1 MGWDDTLERT
11 PGLAASTLDW
21 WREAGVDTLV
31 GETPRN
37 WLKPA
42 APAKQPI
49 VAPAEPAAEA
59 MPEDLKAFQ
68 DWLARAALPLS
79 APTTKRLAAA
89 GDGAS
94 GLMIMIDM
102 PTPSGAMFDEPA
114 NSLFDGMLGERAMN
128 LPRQTLYIAPL
139 SPFRPPSGR
148 LDSGHERKLAEIA
161 RHHVGLVKPKV
172 LLLFGDSCA
181 RALLGGPVM
190 AVRGRWHEVPTPAG
204 PIRATATI
212 RPENMLN
219 RPAFKKTAWADLQM
233 VMEELK
239 G

>member
-1 MGWDDTLERT
+1 MGWDETLERT

-42 APAKQPI
+42 APAKPMI
-49 VAPAEPAAEA
+49 RAPVEPAAEA
-59 MPEDLKAFQ
+59 MPDSLEAFQ
-68 DWLARAALPLS
+68 AWFGSAPLPLASPGMRRLAPAGDPQAAL
-79 APTTKRLAAA
+79 
-89 GDGAS
+89 
-94 GLMIMIDM
+94 MVMIDM
-102 PTPSGAMFDEPA
+102 PSAGGGAFEPA
-114 NSLFDGMLGERAMN
+114 TDTLFNNMLKAMG
-128 LPRQTLYIAPL
+128 LSREAIYLAPL
-139 SPFRPPSGR
+139 SPVRPPAAR
-148 LDSGHERKLAEIA
+148 LDPASERNLAEIA
-161 RHHVGLVKPKV
+161 RHHIGLVKPKA
-172 LLLFGDSCA
+172 LLLFGDACA

-219 RPAFKKTAWADLQM
+219 RPAYKKTAWADLQM